1 MQCRDTVPQL
11 SKGGN
16 GSGHSGC
23 HPCSSSSLS
32 AARLAFPPRPLM
44 AQGNVAHDA
53 YQDPFVEA
61 LVARVRANQELEQDM
76 AEDLHRGMV
85 RYNR

>member
-1 MQCRDTVPQL
+1 
-11 SKGGN
+11 
-16 GSGHSGC
+16 
-23 HPCSSSSLS
+23 
-32 AARLAFPPRPLM
+32 M

-61 LVARVRANQELEQDM
+61 LVGRVRANQELEQDM